1 VQNTSAGCLRASMI
15 NQSIYGSREPPA
27 NNSYVVIDFDNSS
40 GLVIEVDDLLTPI
53 TRPDELS
60 TSITRPN
67 KILTYITR
75 PDELLRSISRPDELS
90 TSHTRP
96 DDLSRSITWCELFG
110 GGSRLPVFHSQ
121 SVCKK
126 TRSFAVVG
134 HSGSG
139 HRTCV
144 KCVSWRTKMLGT
156 RRLCF
161 YTHTKLLQPIGEE
174 VYV

>member
-1 VQNTSAGCLRASMI
+1 MQNTSAGCLRASMI

-75 PDELLRSISRPDELS
+75 PDELLRSI
-90 TSHTRP
+90 
-96 DDLSRSITWCELFG
+96 TWCELFG